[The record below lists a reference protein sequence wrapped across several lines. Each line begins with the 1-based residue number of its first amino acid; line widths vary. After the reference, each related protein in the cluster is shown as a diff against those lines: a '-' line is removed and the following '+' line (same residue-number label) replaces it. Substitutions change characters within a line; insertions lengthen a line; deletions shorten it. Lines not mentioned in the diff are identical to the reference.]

1 MALPGRR
8 NPFLFTCA
16 RLHAWIVRGAKHLK
30 HLHHIVQPV
39 VAELVEN
46 EREERDDGD
55 HREDELGVFFHLANK
70 GIIGQP
76 SLCRGHSDLK
86 QDLMRVARSRSGCLP
101 FLLLPTFILCFLP
114 FQSNCW
120 VAAPPPHC

>member
-1 MALPGRR
+1 MGGIEVKRGSMVLPGWRD
-8 NPFLFTCA
+8 PFFFTCA
-16 RLHAWIVRGAKHLK
+16 RLYARIIRGAKHFE

-55 HREDELGVFFHLANK
+55 HREDELGIFLHLGDK

-76 SLCRGHSDLK
+76 SFCRGHSDLK
-86 QDLMRVARSRSGCLP
+86 QDE
-101 FLLLPTFILCFLP
+101 
-114 FQSNCW
+114 
-120 VAAPPPHC
+120 